1 MNNRGLRGGA
11 FNNNDNNLQ
20 ASNRNNNS
28 LTSQKVRGA
37 NRLRAQCLLGEAL
50 DTPARDS
57 IRASGE

>member
-20 ASNRNNNS
+20 SSNRNSTS
-28 LTSQKVRGA
+28 LTSQNVRGA

-50 DTPARDS
+50 GAPARDF
-57 IRASGE
+57 I